1 MYYIATVSK
10 IVVLDLQTGSPR
22 QRNGSPRRRSS
33 VWDQEEEQAEE
44 ADAEL
49 LVRVFGAWRNLAK
62 DSLAQ
67 KDAMEKGLAVSMM
80 TVELDAEST
89 ANTPCLCVR
98 QWQHRIT

>member
-1 MYYIATVSK
+1 
-10 IVVLDLQTGSPR
+10 
-22 QRNGSPRRRSS
+22 

-44 ADAEL
+44 ADGEL

-80 TVELDAEST
+80 TVELDADRPLTPLYLCQAMAAQDYMST
-89 ANTPCLCVR
+89 SLDLDMFVKRVVIDYWKRVRLLEQAECVS
-98 QWQHRIT
+98 T